1 MERSLL
7 NMIKPQSR
15 GQVNLLE
22 ALRNQKYEIVG
33 IFGPTGTGK
42 SLFSIL
48 YGVES
53 VLNERYKRFIIARP
67 LIDVT
72 SGKEITPA
80 DIGELYYELALSY
93 LRDILYGYV
102 DWKSIEDLIKNYRI
116 VLADSHYLRGRT
128 FDDSLIFLDDSQS
141 ISLESAIEVITRIG
155 NRSRLIIAGDPIFQ
169 RPTESKNS
177 ILLLRE
183 LLLNEDSAKVIDLGL
198 RDIVRPG
205 AKKGIKLLLESKMR
219 SRKLNETEKQIVDVA
234 RVHAPDADL
243 VTVVDLIDLK
253 KKLDISSENTPDSLI
268 IVKEGDLGRI
278 IGKKGERIEAIE
290 KDVGLKIRATQ
301 LSLDLLPLI
310 KAVHPVGWIIKHI
323 VEADFA
329 GPFMIVKIDEEA
341 YGAFV
346 GQRGVYARFIDGVL
360 NRLIGASVRV
370 YEAKS
375 QESRK

>member
-1 MERSLL
+1 
-7 NMIKPQSR
+7 MIKPQSR

-128 FDDSLIFLDDSQS
+128 FDDSL
-141 ISLESAIEVITRIG
+141 
-155 NRSRLIIAGDPIFQ
+155 
-169 RPTESKNS
+169 
-177 ILLLRE
+177 
-183 LLLNEDSAKVIDLGL
+183 
-198 RDIVRPG
+198 
-205 AKKGIKLLLESKMR
+205 
-219 SRKLNETEKQIVDVA
+219 
-234 RVHAPDADL
+234 
-243 VTVVDLIDLK
+243 
-253 KKLDISSENTPDSLI
+253 
-268 IVKEGDLGRI
+268 
-278 IGKKGERIEAIE
+278 
-290 KDVGLKIRATQ
+290 
-301 LSLDLLPLI
+301 
-310 KAVHPVGWIIKHI
+310 
-323 VEADFA
+323 
-329 GPFMIVKIDEEA
+329 
-341 YGAFV
+341 
-346 GQRGVYARFIDGVL
+346 
-360 NRLIGASVRV
+360 
-370 YEAKS
+370 
-375 QESRK
+375 